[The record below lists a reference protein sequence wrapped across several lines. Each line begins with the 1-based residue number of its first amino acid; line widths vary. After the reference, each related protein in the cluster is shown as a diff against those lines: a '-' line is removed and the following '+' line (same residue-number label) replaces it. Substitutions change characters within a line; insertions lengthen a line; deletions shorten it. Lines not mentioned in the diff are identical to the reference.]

1 MSEKEAK
8 KLFDSITNIS
18 DDLIE
23 SAQGIPEK
31 AQRKRGAWIKWSAVA
46 ACLCIAVVGTV
57 IWQKTAAPEKT
68 DRGIVLSENGVTVPK
83 LEVSLSANSEAK
95 MIAFFIYHGRC
106 YVQYEWLDDAD
117 IIGEYLGTATGLID
131 EWTPKEGY
139 VELAGSVKGDFFS
152 VKGYD
157 PAFMLCMKDMTG
169 AVSTYLCNNGITLKY
184 GSELYEDR
192 LHLSEN
198 YSAVQ
203 YETHDSWDYSKNEL
217 YQLKGH
223 DEVIDSLIEQLDKAE
238 FFPWEDVPA
247 REGRTDVSLYDTE
260 RYHLYFRMTD
270 GTTVHLRLYENGY
283 VRFQGLMDVCVQV
296 PQDRFSALIDLL
308 DGRIDAEAIPV
319 IDRTEA
325 KLERCKNDP
334 ELGAYLPAYE
344 IPETMLVSAEIYFYI
359 EPKTGAETGTK
370 EIHAEYSGV
379 SDPDLYYAVT
389 VTWKEEYSKNGWAGP
404 MLERSE
410 LSAAALTDYVR
421 TRPSDGETELDIG
434 VWYGD
439 VSVVLSSQGIGAE
452 TAYEIFRSLK

>member
-23 SAQGIPEK
+23 SAQDIHGK
-31 AQRKRGAWIKWSAVA
+31 ARRKRKAWIKWGAVA
-46 ACLCIAVVGTV
+46 ACLCIAVVGAV

-68 DRGIVLSENGVTVPK
+68 DSGTVLSENGVTVPK

-95 MIAFFIYHGRC
+95 MIAFFSYHGSC

-117 IIGEYLGTATGLID
+117 IIGNYLGTSTGLID
-131 EWTPKEGY
+131 EWTPEEGY

-157 PAFMLCMKDMTG
+157 PAFMLCMKDATG

-192 LHLSEN
+192 LHLSGN

-223 DEVIDSLIEQLDKAE
+223 DEVINSLIEQLDKAE
-238 FFPWEDVPA
+238 FIPWEDVPA
-247 REGRTDVSLYDTE
+247 REGMTDVSLYDTE
-260 RYHLYFRMTD
+260 RYHLHFRMNN

-296 PQDRFSALIDLL
+296 PQDRFSTLIGLL
-308 DGRIDAEAIPV
+308 DGRIDAEAVSVPN
-319 IDRTEA
+319 RTEA

-334 ELGAYLPAYE
+334 ELGTYFPTYE
-344 IPETMLVSAEIYFYI
+344 APETVVLAAENYYYL
-359 EPKTGAETGTK
+359 EPHTGMETGTK
-370 EIHAEYSGV
+370 EIYAEYSGV
-379 SDPDLYYAVT
+379 SDPNLYYAVT
-389 VTWKEEYSKNGWAGP
+389 VTWREEYGKNGWAGP
-404 MLERSE
+404 MLDRSE
-410 LSAAALTDYVR
+410 LSIDALAEYVKTGMTGKAAIDV
-421 TRPSDGETELDIG
+421 G
-434 VWYGD
+434 VWYDD
-439 VSVVLSSQGIGAE
+439 VSVVLSANGIGAE
-452 TAYEIFRSLK
+452 DAYEIFRSVK